1 MEKEENKRALIVGIF
16 IALGMLIFILGIFT
30 LGGQQS
36 VFKKNFHITAVF
48 DDVAGLKKGNNV
60 WFSGVKVG
68 TISDVKFIGLKQVEV
83 QLVVD
88 DNVKQYIHSNT
99 GVKIGSDGLIG
110 NKIIVIDGGSA
121 DAPVITDGARVGVD
135 KEISTADMMK
145 TLQRNNEN
153 LLAITN
159 DFKKLSSNIVQGKGL
174 VGQLLADSVMALKF
188 KSIVNNLNATTQ
200 STQQVAMGL
209 NRFSD
214 KLNTKG
220 GLTDK
225 LLTDTAVF
233 NQLKASVAQLK
244 QTTGTASALADN
256 LNKAGVNLTKATN
269 KLNTTDNAIGILL
282 NDPKG
287 AEQVRS
293 TLNYLQQS
301 SVKLN
306 DDLEAVQHNFLLRGF
321 FKKRAK
327 EQAKAG
333 VMPPAQ

>member
-1 MEKEENKRALIVGIF
+1 MEKEENKRAVIVGIF
-16 IALGMLIFILGIFT
+16 IALGMIIFIIGIFT

-68 TISDVKFIGLKQVEV
+68 TISNVRFIGLKEVEV
-83 QLVVD
+83 QMVVD
-88 DNVKQYIHSNT
+88 DNVQQYIHSNT

-121 DAPVITDGARVGVD
+121 EAPVIADGAKVQVQ
-135 KEISTADMMK
+135 KEISTAEMMK

-159 DFKKLSSNIVQGKGL
+159 DFKKLSSNIVKGKGL
-174 VGQLLADSVMALKF
+174 VGELIADSVLALKF

-233 NQLKASVAQLK
+233 SQLKASVAQLK

-256 LNKAGVNLTKATN
+256 LNKAGINLTKATN
-269 KLNTTDNAIGILL
+269 KLNTTDNAIGVLL

-301 SVKLN
+301 SIKLN
-306 DDLEAVQHNFLLRGF
+306 DDLEAVQHNFLLKGF
-321 FKKRAK
+321 FKKKAK
-327 EQAKAG
+327 QQAQAT
-333 VMPPAQ
+333 PPAQ